1 MRTPD
6 IFDTKP
12 CTDAVEWLKTQP
24 DLKTAWNNCERGDW
38 MWWALMHSDTEL
50 PQSTCVEFA
59 NDCAGRAKK
68 YAANAAA
75 WAADAAYAAADAA
88 DAAYA
93 AWAAANAAANAA
105 AWAAANAAAWAAAW
119 AAADAAA
126 YAAERK
132 LQAEWIRKNIPCP
145 FEE

>member
-38 MWWALMHSDTEL
+38 MWWALMHGGIEL
-50 PQSTCVEFA
+50 SQSTCVDFA
-59 NDCAGRAKK
+59 NDCAARAKN
-68 YAANAAA
+68 YAAYAAYAAANA
-75 WAADAAYAAADAA
+75 AADAAYAAAD
-88 DAAYA
+88 
-93 AWAAANAAANAA
+93 
-105 AWAAANAAAWAAAW
+105 
-119 AAADAAA
+119 AA

-132 LQAEWIRKNIPCP
+132 LQAEWIRKNIPYP

>member
-1 MRTPD
+1 MKTPD
-6 IFDTKP
+6 IFNQKP

-38 MWWALMHSDTEL
+38 MWWALMHGGIEL
-50 PQSTCVEFA
+50 SQSTCVDFA

-75 WAADAAYAAADAA
+75 WAADAAYAAAYASH
-88 DAAYA
+88 A
-93 AWAAANAAANAA
+93 AWAAARAAANAAADASDA
-105 AWAAANAAAWAAAW
+105 SAWAAAY

-132 LQAEWIRKNIPCP
+132 LQVEWIRKNIPCP

>member
-1 MRTPD
+1 MKTPD

-68 YAANAAA
+68 YAT
-75 WAADAAYAAADAA
+75 DAAADAA
-88 DAAYA
+88 
-93 AWAAANAAANAA
+93 N
-105 AWAAANAAAWAAAW
+105 
-119 AAADAAA
+119 
-126 YAAERK
+126 AAERK